1 MIDPSLRLRRFLLP
15 ALALLLA
22 ALAGCSGKDQ
32 TKAPADGPAAKA
44 AGGRAA
50 VPVDVVPATFA
61 SLEGGVDVTGTL
73 VPKFKADVKSEY
85 TGIVSDVYV
94 TEWVHVRKGQPL
106 AKIDTRETEVLL
118 KKAEAAVVVAKSGL
132 LQTRVAEA
140 RANREYDRM
149 VKLREG
155 GLATQQAL
163 DEALTAKQAA
173 EAQTEA
179 VKAQIAAAEEEVLH
193 AKTRLA
199 KSVILSPMNGVLSRR
214 NVNVGDL
221 GGDMGNPTP
230 LFLIVDNSLLEL
242 TVTVPAFEM
251 EKVRIGQSL
260 EFSTDAMP
268 GKKFTGQVKFI
279 NPMVNEADRSLVVV
293 AEVSN
298 VPEVLK
304 SGLYVKGRILTE
316 RRENVLTIPR
326 IALLNWDMKA
336 GQADVFVVDAAKVAR
351 KRKIGVGA
359 QTGESVEVVAG
370 LKEGEMVVTRGSFQ
384 VREGDTVAPGAR

>member
-1 MIDPSLRLRRFLLP
+1 MIAPSIRLRRILLP

-32 TKAPADGPAAKA
+32 AKAPAAGPAAKA
-44 AGGRAA
+44 AGGRAT
-50 VPVDVVPATFA
+50 VPVDVAPAAIA

-94 TEWVHVRKGQPL
+94 TEWVNVRKGQPL

-118 KKAEAAVVVAKSGL
+118 KKAEAAVVVAQSGL

-140 RANREYDRM
+140 RANREYARM

-179 VKAQIAAAEEEVLH
+179 VKAQIAAAEEEVRH
-193 AKTRLA
+193 ARTRLA
-199 KSVILSPMNGVLSRR
+199 KSVILSPMNGMVSRR
-214 NVNVGDL
+214 SVNVGDL

-251 EKVRIGQSL
+251 EKVRVGQTL

-268 GKKFTGQVKFI
+268 GKKFTGRVKFI

-293 AEVSN
+293 AEVNN

-316 RRENVLTIPR
+316 RRENVLVIPR

-336 GQADVFVVDAAKVAR
+336 GQAEVFVVDAAKVAR
-351 KRKIGVGA
+351 KRKIGVGT

-370 LKEGEMVVTRGSFQ
+370 LKEGEQVVTRGSFQ